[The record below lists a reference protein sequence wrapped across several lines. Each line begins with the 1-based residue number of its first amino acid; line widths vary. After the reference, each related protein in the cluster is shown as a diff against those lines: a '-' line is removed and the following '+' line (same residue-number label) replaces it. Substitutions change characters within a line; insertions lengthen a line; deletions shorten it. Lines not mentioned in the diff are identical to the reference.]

1 MKNYKLQ
8 IHDQEQPKNG
18 NFVLFRIVPYLDI
31 SNFFGGAFRAL
42 CLCTL
47 RGVAVLHVTFFVELL
62 DVAEGALVVVGDEV
76 DGDALAAEPAAS
88 TDPVERDEY

>member
-1 MKNYKLQ
+1 MKSSVKNYKLQ

-31 SNFFGGAFRAL
+31 FNFFGGAFRAL
-42 CLCTL
+42 CLCIL

-62 DVAEGALVVVGDEV
+62 DVVHPFYEFGRPTRCTVLQK
-76 DGDALAAEPAAS
+76 
-88 TDPVERDEY
+88 VEK